1 MNGIEAM
8 AMILKVEGV
17 DVTVCN
23 RSHSLIQTTEKEYVR
38 PIFHRI
44 EGHKYSGTMT
54 KMQFSRNRLSRSAS
68 SARVT

>member
-1 MNGIEAM
+1 MNGIEAI

-23 RSHSLIQTTEKEYVR
+23 RSHSLIKTTEKEYVR
-38 PIFHRI
+38 PIFHRT

-54 KMQFSRNRLSRSAS
+54 KMQF
-68 SARVT
+68 